1 MSDVAPSSIDWATL
15 TTRRLG
21 QLMTAIEE
29 QRPDA
34 AAVVAA
40 LQSQT
45 WPGLTVGVTGPP
57 GSGKST
63 LISAVV
69 RELRRRRE
77 RVGIVAVD
85 PSSDRTGG
93 AFLGDRLRMME
104 HATDAD
110 VLVRS
115 IASRGHGGGLAPAV
129 SDLARLLRA
138 AGYRWVLIETVGAGQ
153 IETEVVARADVT
165 LLVQAPGLGDEI
177 QALKKGILELA
188 DLVVVNKSDQ
198 PGAGE
203 LRRQLETWAASPE
216 RVLATCATSGE
227 GIAALLD
234 AIDRLRPGLAS
245 ETSRATARR
254 EEVRVLAMAILRDRV
269 DARLRE
275 AELAPGTTWE
285 AAERLVA
292 SLRFEP

>member
-1 MSDVAPSSIDWATL
+1 MSEDLLAPTDWSAL
-15 TTRRLG
+15 TVRDLG
-21 QLMTAIEE
+21 RLMTAIEE
-29 QRPDA
+29 HRPEA
-34 AAVVAA
+34 APAVSA
-40 LQSQT
+40 LQNRT
-45 WPGLTVGVTGPP
+45 WPGITVGITGPP

-63 LISAVV
+63 LISALV

-77 RVGIVAVD
+77 RVGVVAVD

-104 HATDAD
+104 HATDPD
-110 VLVRS
+110 VVVRS
-115 IASRGHGGGLAPAV
+115 IASRGHGGGLSPAV
-129 SDLARLLRA
+129 SDIARLLRA

-153 IETEVVARADVT
+153 VETEIVARADVT

-198 PGAGE
+198 PGAEE
-203 LRRQLETWAASPE
+203 LQRQLGTWAAAPE
-216 RVLATCATSGE
+216 RVLATCASSGE
-227 GIAALLD
+227 GMAALLQ
-234 AIDRLRPGLAS
+234 AIERLRPNLSAEGARGGS
-245 ETSRATARR
+245 RR
-254 EEVRVLAMAILRDRV
+254 EEVRVLAMAILRERV
-269 DARLRE
+269 E
-275 AELAPGTTWE
+275 AQLSKTDVSSGSTWA

>member
-1 MSDVAPSSIDWATL
+1 MSDPVPSSIEWGTL

-29 QRPDA
+29 QRPEA
-34 AAVVAA
+34 ADVVAA
-40 LQSQT
+40 LQRQT

-63 LISAVV
+63 LISALV

-77 RVGIVAVD
+77 RVGVVAVD

-115 IASRGHGGGLAPAV
+115 IATRGHGGGVAPAV

-138 AGYRWVLIETVGAGQ
+138 AGYAWVLIETVGAGQ
-153 IETEVVARADVT
+153 VETDVVARADVT

-177 QALKKGILELA
+177 QALKKGILEVA

-198 PGAGE
+198 PGAVE

-227 GIAALLD
+227 GIAELLQ
-234 AIDRLRPGLAS
+234 AIDARRPERAS
-245 ETSRATARR
+245 ETSRLRARR
-254 EEVRVLAMAILRDRV
+254 EEVRGLALAILRDRL
-269 DARLRE
+269 DASLRD
-275 AELAPGTTWE
+275 ADVTRGTTWE

>member
-1 MSDVAPSSIDWATL
+1 MSAAVPSAAEWGTL
-15 TTRRLG
+15 TPRRLG

-34 AAVVAA
+34 ANVIAA

-63 LISAVV
+63 LISALV

-77 RVGIVAVD
+77 RVGILAVD

-115 IASRGHGGGLAPAV
+115 IASRGHGGGVAPAV

-138 AGYRWVLIETVGAGQ
+138 AGYGWVLIETVGAGQ
-153 IETEVVARADVT
+153 VETDVVARADVT
-165 LLVQAPGLGDEI
+165 VLVQAPGLGDEI

-198 PGAGE
+198 PGAEE

-216 RVLATCATSGE
+216 RVLAACATSGE
-227 GIAALLD
+227 GVAELLQ
-234 AIDRLRPGLAS
+234 AIDARRPDQAS
-245 ETSRATARR
+245 ETSRLRARR
-254 EEVRVLAMAILRDRV
+254 EEVRGLALAILRDRV
-269 DARLRE
+269 DASLRD
-275 AELAPGTTWE
+275 ADITSGTTWE

-292 SLRFEP
+292 SLCAKP